1 MQQTRK
7 KNLVVL
13 AVGSVVIVAYLALV
27 AVYWTQ
33 VNDDA
38 FITFRY
44 SKFLTLGNGPYFNV
58 GEHVEG
64 YTNFLMMLLM
74 AGAIS
79 LFGDQWALPCAKLI
93 GVGAGIVAIV
103 SAWALCARWL
113 RKIDAVAAR
122 ADLLAWGAA
131 GLVAVNCA
139 FAFNSTTGLET
150 TLFSALLMLGYWLV
164 QLSRD
169 TQKYRGAGA
178 AFALAA
184 LTRPEGAYIFAAV
197 FLGRLLIGELREK
210 SGRRALLIDALIV
223 GGAVAAHMAFRYAAY
238 DGELLPNT
246 FYAKHGGFSWG
257 LTPTAYVLGFGY
269 SIMGVAIPL
278 LAFLPL
284 LARNRA
290 IRSDTLPVLLAA
302 CASVVA
308 IYLGGADW
316 MRGYRLL
323 IPHAPAWSA
332 LALCG
337 VIVVVD
343 RIRGLTKSAVIF
355 ASLLLAPALF
365 CWQTPMRQSYQRYSI
380 IRARGYAVGHAA
392 LADWLAARTTPGE
405 TVALMD
411 IGIVGY
417 RCPDLRILDI
427 TGLTDR
433 YIAKSPGGFLSK
445 EFDPAYVFDR
455 APEYII
461 IAAAA
466 PDGPLG
472 QEYIARLD
480 PWTGIEARL
489 LEAPEFRARYV
500 HPVEPE
506 PGARG
511 LQWLAAVCGAEA
523 VFHHD
528 HPTRN
533 YLLLAYRRH
542 ER

>member
-1 MQQTRK
+1 MQRTR
-7 KNLVVL
+7 NNGLVVL
-13 AVGSVVIVAYLALV
+13 AVGSGVIIAYMALV

-44 SKFLTLGNGPYFNV
+44 SKFLTLGHGPYFNV

-93 GVGAGIVAIV
+93 GAGSGVVAIV

-113 RKIDAVAAR
+113 RKIDAAAAH

-131 GLVAVNCA
+131 GLVAANCA

-150 TLFSALLMLGYWLV
+150 TLFSAFLMVGYWLV
-164 QLSRD
+164 QCGRD
-169 TQKYRGAGA
+169 IGKYCGAGA

-197 FLGRLLIGELREK
+197 FLGRFLSGELRER
-210 SGRRALLIDALIV
+210 SGRRALAIDALIV
-223 GGAVAAHMAFRYAAY
+223 GGTVAAHLAFRYVAY

-246 FYAKHGGFSWG
+246 FHAKRGGFSWG
-257 LTPTAYVLGFGY
+257 LTPTAYTLDFGY

-316 MRGYRLL
+316 MRGGRLL

-337 VIVVVD
+337 VIVVAD
-343 RIRGLTKSAVIF
+343 RIRWRAKSAAIVT
-355 ASLLLAPALF
+355 SLLLAPALF
-365 CWQTPMRQSYQRYSI
+365 FWQTPTRQSYQRYSA

-392 LADWLAARTTPGE
+392 LADWLGARTTPGD

-417 RCPDLRILDI
+417 RCSDLRILDI

-433 YIAKSPGGFLSK
+433 YIAKSPGGFLTK
-445 EFDPAYVFDR
+445 EYDAAYVFDR
-455 APEYII
+455 SPEYII

-466 PDGPLG
+466 PDGPFDRERLG
-472 QEYIARLD
+472 EIS
-480 PWTGIEARL
+480 PWTDIETRL
-489 LEAPEFRARYV
+489 LENPEFRSRYV
-500 HPVEPE
+500 RPVEPE

-511 LQWLAAVCGAEA
+511 LQWLAAACGAEA

-528 HPTRN
+528 YPDRN
-533 YLLLAYRRH
+533 YLLFAYRRH
-542 ER
+542 AQ